1 LRILQISSA
10 QTLGGGERHLADLAN
25 GLVCRGHDVYVAL
38 REGAALRKELTGIC
52 SENVFQL
59 PLRNS
64 LDVASARALSKIV
77 HQHDIQI
84 VHAHMGRDYPL
95 AAFAVRNSA
104 ACLVITRHVM
114 FPLSR
119 LHKFTLGAAAR
130 VIAVSSAVANQLKT
144 GELVDPAKITVVL
157 NGIDVEK
164 FRVARLSFNRRQ
176 FLEQWKFPSDCLLVG
191 TVGELTALKGHLEF
205 LEAAAHIAQQ
215 LPQTYFIV
223 AGIDY
228 SQNGSYGAQVEAA
241 IRKLDLE
248 ERVRMVGWVADLP
261 QLYCGVDVFVS
272 TSKSESFGLAIA
284 EAMASSAAIVATATD
299 GARELIVSGETGLL
313 VPVDDVQTIAETVIR
328 LLTDDKQRVLLG
340 SNAQATA
347 QKTFSLDRMI
357 SDTEQIYREVVG

>member
-1 LRILQISSA
+1 M
-10 QTLGGGERHLADLAN
+10 
-25 GLVCRGHDVYVAL
+25 YVAL
-38 REGAALRKELTGIC
+38 REGAAIQKELTGIS
-52 SENVFQL
+52 SENLFKL

-77 HQHDIQI
+77 HKHDIQI
-84 VHAHMGRDYPL
+84 VHAHMGRDYSL
-95 AAFAVRNSA
+95 AAFAVRNSPA
-104 ACLVITRHVM
+104 RLIVTRHVM

-130 VIAVSSAVANQLKT
+130 VIAVSTAVANQVKT

-164 FRVARLSFNRRQ
+164 FRAARASFNKHE
-176 FLEQWKFPSDCLLVG
+176 FLEQWKFPSNCLLVG

-205 LEAAAHIAQQ
+205 LEAAAHIVRQ

-223 AGIDY
+223 AGVDY
-228 SQNGSYGAQVEAA
+228 SQDGSYRAVVEAV
-241 IRKLDLE
+241 IRKLNLD

-272 TSKSESFGLAIA
+272 PSKSESFRLAIA
-284 EAMASSAAIVATATD
+284 EAMASSTSVVATATD
-299 GARELIVSGETGLL
+299 GARELILSGETGVL
-313 VPVDDVQTIAETVIR
+313 VPVGDVQTIADEVIR
-328 LLTDDKQRVLLG
+328 LLTDDKLRVLLG

-357 SDTEQIYREVVG
+357 SETEQVYREVTSDN